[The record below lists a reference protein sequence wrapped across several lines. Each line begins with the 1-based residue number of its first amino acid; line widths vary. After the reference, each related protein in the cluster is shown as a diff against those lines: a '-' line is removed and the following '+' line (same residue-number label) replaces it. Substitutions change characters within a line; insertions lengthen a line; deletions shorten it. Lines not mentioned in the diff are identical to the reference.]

1 MGRPL
6 GHPVNAV
13 STGKGPENQGCDE
26 KKLLLADLS
35 PGTEVLPATCARV
48 KVRRIPYSSE
58 LRRGASSAQSVA
70 RGNLGQAEE
79 PVVQGVAPH
88 DIEAERL
95 GLRDLGSP
103 EDEQDVVR
111 TD

>member
-58 LRRGASSAQSVA
+58 LPIRDVTVAPPLTPGCRARRCAPTAKSAVARRGARSASRGSNA
-70 RGNLGQAEE
+70 RSDSGAFAL
-79 PVVQGVAPH
+79 
-88 DIEAERL
+88 
-95 GLRDLGSP
+95 
-103 EDEQDVVR
+103 
-111 TD
+111 